1 MRLPLRLFR
10 LLLAFFC
17 VHEWIIS
24 GETLL
29 NAEELGVERLIARRA
44 PSTIAEENIA
54 AQVEFQMLSRR
65 VPEPLPQMS
74 RGRARLRNILKRVQ
88 SMAPQAGQVTL
99 AMLKT
104 AFPAVGAVVPG
115 RK

>member
-17 VHEWIIS
+17 VHEWVIS

-54 AQVEFQMLSRR
+54 AQVEMLSRR
-65 VPEPLPQMS
+65 APEPLPQMS